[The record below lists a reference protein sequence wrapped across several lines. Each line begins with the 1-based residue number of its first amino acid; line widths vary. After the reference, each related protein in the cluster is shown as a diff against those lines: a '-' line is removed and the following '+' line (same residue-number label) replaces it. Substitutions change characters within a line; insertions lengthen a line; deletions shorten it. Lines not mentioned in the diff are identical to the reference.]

1 MHILDVHTHSKSVA
15 NHTSYTT
22 LTLPQVHSDYA
33 MQSNTPYST
42 ACHCAA
48 FCCCLLSCTCIGTYK
63 QASLGKKG
71 SQKSTNNASNGN
83 TAAAT
88 AAAASTKS
96 ATAAS
101 DKAAAAASKAEALAE
116 RLEGLKLEK
125 QAWAVECDK

>member
-48 FCCCLLSCTCIGTYK
+48 FCCCSLSSTCIGTYEP
-63 QASLGKKG
+63 
-71 SQKSTNNASNGN
+71 
-83 TAAAT
+83 
-88 AAAASTKS
+88 
-96 ATAAS
+96 
-101 DKAAAAASKAEALAE
+101 ASKTVA
-116 RLEGLKLEK
+116 RGCVWHDQK
-125 QAWAVECDK
+125 QSRQYVQQEDDNSNSSMQNTRV